1 MAIEL
6 PQFEGTFCQMVS
18 VCSRISSEFSGQ
30 LPQEDIE
37 ITAAYSASQGRA
49 LARLLWN
56 REHGRH
62 LHLDFA
68 LRSAF
73 GKTAPKATGRLGDYR
88 EKLSAFNGAPAQ
100 VYLHG
105 YYTIPLSSLPPSGGL
120 IFTGQS
126 GIKLKVGK
134 SEIEL
139 TGASL
144 TFRNADIDKLR
155 WDFWNDLVVLDVYAD
170 RPMTISDDYLRD
182 SLRLLDRSISN
193 YVLGR
198 KPDDKTTA

>member
-6 PQFEGTFCQMVS
+6 PQFEDTFCQMIS
-18 VCSRISSEFSGQ
+18 VCSRISPEFSGP
-30 LPQEDIE
+30 LPLEDVD
-37 ITAAYSASQGRA
+37 ITASYGATPGRA
-49 LARLLWN
+49 LAHLLWD

-73 GKTAPKATGRLGDYR
+73 GKAVPKTDTRLPEFR
-88 EKLSAFNGAPAQ
+88 KRLAAFLGAPAQ
-100 VYLHG
+100 VHLHG
-105 YYTIPLSSLPPSGGL
+105 YYLIPLSSLPPTGGL
-120 IFTGQS
+120 IFAGQS
-126 GIKLKVGK
+126 GIKLRVGK

-144 TFRNADIDKLR
+144 TFRNADINRIR
-155 WDFWNDLVVLDVYAD
+155 WDFWRDQVILDIYAD
-170 RPMTISDDYLRD
+170 RTIPINDAYL
-182 SLRLLDRSISN
+182 SEALHLLDSSISN
-193 YVLGR
+193 YVLGK